1 MDIEKEL
8 LEFKI
13 QAIIEWRMNNRTIP
27 LDINTPEYLRKQIMN
42 TIRSKAAIKYFA
54 KNSDVLYVLP
64 VDMLVKHH
72 KDILT
77 ILEYI

>member
-27 LDINTPEYLRKQIMN
+27 LDINTPEYLRRQIMN
-42 TIRSKAAIKYFA
+42 TIRSKAAIKYFV